1 MRAALTT
8 AANQIRAFAER
19 QLPASWSKEP
29 VPGLT
34 TGQLVR
40 PLGSVGCYVPSGR
53 HPLPST
59 LLMTAI
65 PAQVAGVERIVVVSP
80 KPAPET
86 LAAAHLLGITEF
98 YRLGGA
104 HAVAALA
111 YGTATLPRV
120 DKIVGP
126 GNLYVTAAKRLV
138 AFDCAIDMLAGP
150 TEIVVTSERGNAA
163 EIASDLVA
171 QAEHDPEAL
180 AIFITTR
187 ADLAKEVIAEAKSR
201 SRNNAVARE
210 ALDRNGLVIVA
221 SSVEEARAITNR
233 LAPEHLT
240 VDAASDLDWVQ
251 NAGSV
256 FVGRWSAQPMGD
268 YISGPNHTL
277 PTGGMARVRGGLSV
291 NDFVKLI
298 TVQEYTAKG
307 IRSLGP
313 HAALLAEAE
322 GLTGPR
328 RSDSHT
334 HRQRGGPVSEAATT
348 LVPAPRASRTGH
360 EGVSPSARQPR
371 HAAPGLQREH
381 LACSPKVREVLGC
394 ISAGSLTRYPE
405 REPVEAIV
413 AAHLGLAPAQIA
425 LTNGVDEAIH
435 VLFEAFLEEGD
446 ELLLPVPTYT
456 MYEVYAS
463 ATDARVVSVQAAD
476 DLPFPSSAC
485 LPRSP
490 RAPRSSPSPIPTA
503 PPAPRQYARS
513 YWNSPRAR
521 LMPFC
526 WSMRL
531 TSTFTAKP

>member
-1 MRAALTT
+1 MRTIRTKGRGARRAAETL
-8 AANQIRAFAER
+8 AALEWRGGAALDAVLPAVRRIVGDVRKQSDRALLRYAAQFDDLASVDAMRVTVDEMAGAWNAINPLLRQALSMAAAQIRGFAQR
-19 QLPASWSKEP
+19 QMPVSWNA
-29 VPGLT
+29 VPISGLV

-111 YGTATLPRV
+111 YGTASVPHV

-163 EIASDLVA
+163 DIASDLVA

-187 ADLAKEVIAEAKSR
+187 ADLAKEVIAEAKQR
-201 SRNNAVARE
+201 SHDNLVARQ

-221 SSVEEARAITNR
+221 ADVEEARQITNR

-277 PTGGMARVRGGLSV
+277 PTGGTARVRGGLSV

-298 TVQEYTAKG
+298 TVQEYSAKG
-307 IRSLGP
+307 LRALGP
-313 HAALLAEAE
+313 QAALLADAE
-322 GLTGPR
+322 GL
-328 RSDSHT
+328 
-334 HRQRGGPVSEAATT
+334 V
-348 LVPAPRASRTGH
+348 GH
-360 EGVSPSARQPR
+360 A
-371 HAAPGLQREH
+371 
-381 LACSPKVREVLGC
+381 
-394 ISAGSLTRYPE
+394 
-405 REPVEAIV
+405 EAIR
-413 AAHLGLAPAQIA
+413 
-425 LTNGVDEAIH
+425 T
-435 VLFEAFLEEGD
+435 
-446 ELLLPVPTYT
+446 
-456 MYEVYAS
+456 
-463 ATDARVVSVQAAD
+463 
-476 DLPFPSSAC
+476 
-485 LPRSP
+485 
-490 RAPRSSPSPIPTA
+490 
-503 PPAPRQYARS
+503 
-513 YWNSPRAR
+513 
-521 LMPFC
+521 
-526 WSMRL
+526 RL
-531 TSTFTAKP
+531 TKRRQDG